1 MAKTLIARRPK
12 RLMSSQAAVN
22 KTAYLMMA
30 PYMIPFLI
38 LTVIPVITAIAL
50 GFTYFNMLEAP
61 KFIGLENYARMFLD
75 DDVFPKVLKNTL
87 LFAIITGPVS
97 YCISFLSAWLI
108 NEFPPAIRSFFTLA
122 FYSPTLT
129 GNLYFVWTYVFS
141 GDRYG
146 IMNSILLNL
155 GLEDAPVQWLS
166 DPKTMMACLIIIQLW
181 SSFGVS
187 FLAFIAGFQNM
198 DRSLSEAG
206 AIDGIHNRWQELWY
220 ITLPSMAPQLIFSAV
235 QQIGACFS
243 VGQIVQALAGF
254 PTTNYAADTLLT
266 YMLDVGTVRFE
277 MGYASAIATF
287 LFLMMVFVN
296 FIITH
301 LLRRFSAG

>member
-1 MAKTLIARRPK
+1 MAKFIQNKRRTL
-12 RLMSSQAAVN
+12 SSKAAVN
-22 KTAYLMMA
+22 LTAYGMMA
-30 PYMIPFLI
+30 PYMIPFLV
-38 LTVIPVITAIAL
+38 LTVIPVLTAIAL
-50 GFTYFNMLEAP
+50 SFTYFNMLEPP
-61 KFIGLENYARMFLD
+61 KFIFLENYIRMFLD

-87 LFAIITGPVS
+87 LFALITGPVS
-97 YCISFLSAWLI
+97 YFISFISAWMI
-108 NEFPPAIRSFFTLA
+108 SEFPPTIRSIFTLA

-129 GNLYFVWTYVFS
+129 GNLYFTWTYVFN

-146 IMNSILLNL
+146 ILNSILLNL
-155 GLEDAPVQWLS
+155 GLVDSPVQWLS
-166 DPKTMMACLIIIQLW
+166 DPKTMMGCLIIIQLW

-235 QQIGACFS
+235 QQIAACFS

-296 FIITH
+296 FVITH
-301 LLRRFSAG
+301 LLKRFSA

>member
-1 MAKTLIARRPK
+1 MANSVLKKRRPLSAK
-12 RLMSSQAAVN
+12 AAVN
-22 KTAYLMMA
+22 LTAYGMMA
-30 PYMIPFLI
+30 PYMIPFLV
-38 LTVIPVITAIAL
+38 LTIIPVVTAIAL
-50 GFTYFNMLEAP
+50 SFTYFNMLEPP
-61 KFIGLENYARMFLD
+61 KFIFLENYIRMFLD

-87 LFAIITGPVS
+87 LFALITGPVS
-97 YCISFLSAWLI
+97 YFISFISAWMI
-108 NEFPPAIRSFFTLA
+108 SEFPPAIRSIFTLA

-129 GNLYFVWTYVFS
+129 GNLYFTWTYVFS

-146 IMNSILLNL
+146 ILNSILLNL
-155 GLEDAPVQWLS
+155 HLVESPVQWLS
-166 DPKTMMACLIIIQLW
+166 DPKTMMGCLIIIQLW

-206 AIDGIHNRWQELWY
+206 AIDGIRNRWQELWY
-220 ITLPSMAPQLIFSAV
+220 ITLPSMAPQLLFSAV
-235 QQIGACFS
+235 QQIAACFS

-287 LFLMMVFVN
+287 LFLMMVFMN
-296 FIITH
+296 FVITH
-301 LLRRFSAG
+301 LLKRFSAD

>member
-1 MAKTLIARRPK
+1 
-12 RLMSSQAAVN
+12 
-22 KTAYLMMA
+22 
-30 PYMIPFLI
+30 
-38 LTVIPVITAIAL
+38 
-50 GFTYFNMLEAP
+50 
-61 KFIGLENYARMFLD
+61 
-75 DDVFPKVLKNTL
+75 
-87 LFAIITGPVS
+87 
-97 YCISFLSAWLI
+97 
-108 NEFPPAIRSFFTLA
+108 
-122 FYSPTLT
+122 
-129 GNLYFVWTYVFS
+129 
-141 GDRYG
+141 
-146 IMNSILLNL
+146 
-155 GLEDAPVQWLS
+155 
-166 DPKTMMACLIIIQLW
+166 
-181 SSFGVS
+181 
-187 FLAFIAGFQNM
+187 M

-206 AIDGIHNRWQELWY
+206 AIDGIRNRWQELWY

>member
-1 MAKTLIARRPK
+1 MAKLRRRPRK
-12 RLMSSQAAVN
+12 WMASQAMVN

-108 NEFPPAIRSFFTLA
+108 NEFPPAIRAFFTLA

-129 GNLYFVWTYVFS
+129 GNRYFVWTYVFS

-146 IMNSILLNL
+146 ILNSILLNL

-166 DPKTMMACLIIIQLW
+166 DPKSMMACLIIIQLW

-206 AIDGIHNRWQELWY
+206 AIDGIRNRWQELWY

>member
-1 MAKTLIARRPK
+1 MANFIQRKRRP
-12 RLMSSQAAVN
+12 LSSKAAVN
-22 KTAYLMMA
+22 LTAYGMMA
-30 PYMIPFLI
+30 PYMIPFLV
-38 LTVIPVITAIAL
+38 LTVIPVLTAIAL
-50 GFTYFNMLEAP
+50 SFTYFNMLEPP
-61 KFIGLENYARMFLD
+61 KLIYLENYIRMFLD

-87 LFAIITGPVS
+87 LFALITGPVS
-97 YCISFLSAWLI
+97 YFISFISAWMI
-108 NEFPPAIRSFFTLA
+108 SEFPPSIRSIFTLA

-129 GNLYFVWTYVFS
+129 GNLYFTWTYVFN

-146 IMNSILLNL
+146 ILNSILLNL
-155 GLEDAPVQWLS
+155 GLVDAPVQWLS
-166 DPKTMMACLIIIQLW
+166 DPKTMMGCLIIIQLW

-206 AIDGIHNRWQELWY
+206 AIDGIRNRWQELWY
-220 ITLPSMAPQLIFSAV
+220 ITLPSMAPQLLFSAV
-235 QQIGACFS
+235 QQIAAAFS

>member
-1 MAKTLIARRPK
+1 MPKAPRLPGRR
-12 RLMSSQAAVN
+12 LSAQAAVN

-38 LTVIPVITAIAL
+38 LTVIPVVTAIAL
-50 GFTYFNMLEAP
+50 GFTYFNMLEPP
-61 KFIGLENYARMFLD
+61 KFIFLENYARMFLD

-87 LFAIITGPVS
+87 LFALITGPVS
-97 YCISFLSAWLI
+97 YCISFISAWLI
-108 NEFPPAIRSFFTLA
+108 NEFPPAIRAFFTLA

-146 IMNSILLNL
+146 ILNSILLNL
-155 GLEDAPVQWLS
+155 GLADAPMQWLS

-206 AIDGIHNRWQELWY
+206 AIDGIRNRWAELWY
-220 ITLPSMAPQLIFSAV
+220 ITIPSMKSILLFSAV
-235 QQIGACFS
+235 MQVQSTFS
-243 VGQIVQALAGF
+243 ISAVATTLTGF
-254 PTTNYAADTLLT
+254 PSVNHSTETILT
-266 YMLDVGTVRFE
+266 HITDVGTIRFD
-277 MGYASAIATF
+277 MGYASALSVF
-287 LFLMMVFVN
+287 LFAMMMIVRLGLGR
-296 FIITH
+296 
-301 LLRRFSAG
+301 LLIAKD

>member
-1 MAKTLIARRPK
+1 MIRPLKRKRPLSAKA
-12 RLMSSQAAVN
+12 SVN
-22 KTAYLMMA
+22 LTAYGMMA
-30 PYMIPFLI
+30 PYMIPFLV
-38 LTVIPVITAIAL
+38 LTVIPVVTAIAL
-50 GFTYFNMLEAP
+50 GFSYFNMLEPP
-61 KFIGLENYARMFLD
+61 KFIFLENYVRMFLD
-75 DDVFPKVLKNTL
+75 DDIFPKVLKNTL
-87 LFAIITGPVS
+87 LFAVMTGPVG

-108 NEFPPAIRSFFTLA
+108 SEFSPAIRSFFTLA
-122 FYSPTLT
+122 FYAPTLT

-146 IMNSILLNL
+146 VLNSVLLKL
-155 GLEDAPVQWLS
+155 GMIDAPTQWLS
-166 DPKTMMACLIIIQLW
+166 DPKTMLSCLIVVQLW

-206 AIDGIHNRWQELWY
+206 AIDGVHNRWQELWY
-220 ITLPSMAPQLIFSAV
+220 ITLPSMAPQLLFSAV

-243 VGQIVQALAGF
+243 AGQIVQALAGF
-254 PTTNYAADTLLT
+254 PTTNYATDTLLT

-296 FIITH
+296 FVITH
-301 LLRRFSAG
+301 LLRRFGTD

>member
-1 MAKTLIARRPK
+1 MAKLRRRPRK
-12 RLMSSQAAVN
+12 WMASQAMVN

-108 NEFPPAIRSFFTLA
+108 NEFPPAIRAFFTLA

-146 IMNSILLNL
+146 ILNSILLNL

-166 DPKTMMACLIIIQLW
+166 DPKSMMACLIIIQLW

-206 AIDGIHNRWQELWY
+206 AIDGIRTRWQELWY

>member
-1 MAKTLIARRPK
+1 MAKIPK
-12 RLMSSQAAVN
+12 RPRRLMASQVAIN
-22 KTAYLMMA
+22 KTAYTMMA
-30 PYMIPFLI
+30 PYMILFLI

-50 GFTYFNMLEAP
+50 SFTYFNMLEAP
-61 KFIGLENYARMFLD
+61 KFIFLENYARMFLD

-87 LFAIITGPVS
+87 LFALITGPVS

-108 NEFPPAIRSFFTLA
+108 NEFPPAIRAFFTLA

-129 GNLYFVWTYVFS
+129 GNLYFTWTYVFS

-146 IMNSILLNL
+146 ILNSILLNL

-166 DPKTMMACLIIIQLW
+166 DPKTMMGCLIIIQLW